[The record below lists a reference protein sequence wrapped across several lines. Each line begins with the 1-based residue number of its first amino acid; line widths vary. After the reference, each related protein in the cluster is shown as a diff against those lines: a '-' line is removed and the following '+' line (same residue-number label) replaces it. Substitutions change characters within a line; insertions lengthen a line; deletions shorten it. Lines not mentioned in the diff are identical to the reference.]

1 MDLGTI
7 KERLR
12 SSSYHLPRDFNR
24 DVWLILNNAKVFYE
38 APEMSSPLVTR
49 LFFLCVYVRMSGR
62 DEPR

>member
-38 APEMSSPLVTR
+38 APEMSSHRWLIFC
-49 LFFLCVYVRMSGR
+49 FFCVYVRMR
-62 DEPR
+62 RPR